1 MNRQNRLLIVPAM
14 TKTALALI
22 LLTLAAVPAFAQTSE
37 FGVSYGGVNRRPT
50 SADKVANVPETDFW
64 QFDDSAKEAYVGVQ
78 LDPGT
83 WFRVKVGEMNS
94 TTVFITDA
102 QAEHDKPGTGRTFSK
117 GKVDHIDGVVD
128 YRFSEAFGTTG
139 LFGGIGLYRQ
149 HGGGLSETNVG
160 ASVGVN
166 ADFPLNP
173 RYGIRLEATYHW
185 ANFDA
190 RTSYVTGTAGVRI
203 RF

>member
-37 FGVSYGGVNRRPT
+37 FGISYGGGNRRTT
-50 SADKVANVPETDFW
+50 SDDQAAGIAKTDFW
-64 QFDDSAKEAYVGVQ
+64 HFGDSVKEVYVGVQ

-94 TTVFITDA
+94 TTVFVTD
-102 QAEHDKPGTGRTFSK
+102 TGLTHSA

-128 YRFSEAFGTTG
+128 YRFSEAYGTTG

-149 HGGGLSETNVG
+149 HGGGLSETNFG
-160 ASVGVN
+160 ASAGVN

-185 ANFDA
+185 AHFDA
-190 RTSYVTGTAGVRI
+190 RTSYVTGTAGLRI

>member
-37 FGVSYGGVNRRPT
+37 FGISYGGVNRRTT
-50 SADKVANVPETDFW
+50 SDDQAAGIPKSDFW
-64 QFDDSAKEAYVGVQ
+64 HLGDSAKEVYVGVQ

-83 WFRVKVGEMNS
+83 WFRVKVGEMDS
-94 TTVFITDA
+94 TTVFVTDA
-102 QAEHDKPGTGRTFSK
+102 GHTFTK

-139 LFGGIGLYRQ
+139 LFGGVGLYRQ
-149 HGGGLSETNVG
+149 HGGGLTETNFG
-160 ASVGVN
+160 ASAGVN

-173 RYGIRLEATYHW
+173 HYGVRLEATYHW

-190 RTSYVTGTAGVRI
+190 RTSFITGTVGLRI